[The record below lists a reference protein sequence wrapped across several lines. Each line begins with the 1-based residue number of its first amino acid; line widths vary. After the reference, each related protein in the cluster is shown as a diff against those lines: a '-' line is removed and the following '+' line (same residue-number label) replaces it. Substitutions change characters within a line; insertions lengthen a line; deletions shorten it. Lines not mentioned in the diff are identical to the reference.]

1 MRCGSCGFGVVG
13 SRWIERRSWGRGGAG
28 LTALTVVVVEWSAA
42 EQAVLDRGVPVPAE
56 PSISLRGDD
65 GTAPGVDSGWP
76 ELSDPAAM
84 MNSCPRPRRLAQR

>member
-1 MRCGSCGFGVVG
+1 MRCPPAAPSISPASRPTPLSVSMVG
-13 SRWIERRSWGRGGAG
+13 SLISLSRVPLAPAGA
-28 LTALTVVVVEWSAA
+28 E
-42 EQAVLDRGVPVPAE
+42 PE

>member
-1 MRCGSCGFGVVG
+1 MVG
-13 SRWIERRSWGRGGAG
+13 SLISLSRVPLAPAGA
-28 LTALTVVVVEWSAA
+28 E
-42 EQAVLDRGVPVPAE
+42 PE

-84 MNSCPRPRRLAQR
+84 MNSCPRPRRLVQR

>member
-1 MRCGSCGFGVVG
+1 MAIVGIVRTVSGASAVRIVWFGVVG

-56 PSISLRGDD
+56 PEHLFAG
-65 GTAPGVDSGWP
+65 
-76 ELSDPAAM
+76 
-84 MNSCPRPRRLAQR
+84 

>member
-1 MRCGSCGFGVVG
+1 M
-13 SRWIERRSWGRGGAG
+13 
-28 LTALTVVVVEWSAA
+28 TVVVVEWSAA

-84 MNSCPRPRRLAQR
+84 MNLNRPGMSGDSSSWKGWGHVRWFIEEVPAGAA

>member
-28 LTALTVVVVEWSAA
+28 LAALTVVVVEWSAA

-65 GTAPGVDSGWP
+65 GTAPGVDWGWP

-84 MNSCPRPRRLAQR
+84 MNSCLRPRRLAQR

>member
-1 MRCGSCGFGVVG
+1 MWAGRLGF
-13 SRWIERRSWGRGGAG
+13 SRTMDSMLISLSRVPLAPAGA
-28 LTALTVVVVEWSAA
+28 E
-42 EQAVLDRGVPVPAE
+42 PE

>member
-42 EQAVLDRGVPVPAE
+42 EQAVLDRGV
-56 PSISLRGDD
+56 
-65 GTAPGVDSGWP
+65 
-76 ELSDPAAM
+76 
-84 MNSCPRPRRLAQR
+84 